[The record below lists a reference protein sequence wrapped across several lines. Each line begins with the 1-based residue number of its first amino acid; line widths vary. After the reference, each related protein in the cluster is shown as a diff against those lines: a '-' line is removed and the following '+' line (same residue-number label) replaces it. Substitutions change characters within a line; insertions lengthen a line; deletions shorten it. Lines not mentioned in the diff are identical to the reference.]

1 MNGLK
6 FTTGVLMGLVALLA
20 VDFIVLTGITRVHNP
35 LTRIGL
41 FGALPMVHGLT
52 FYLVLLG
59 ARLWR
64 QGEIGLPS
72 GVFLLVGGV
81 AVLVLG
87 LIAGFAPNVIYFYV
101 DIMAALWIKPGQ
113 TGADIRLFAAD
124 GMIDPLL
131 ALLVMATMT
140 PLLVIPALLAGRTA
154 RGYRLRLEKSD
165 DRGGTP

>member
-1 MNGLK
+1 VNGLK
-6 FTTGVLMGLVALLA
+6 LTTCGLMVLVALVA
-20 VDFIVLTGITRVHNP
+20 VDFVVVPGITRVPNP

-41 FGALPMVHGLT
+41 FGSLPMMHGLA

-72 GVFLLVGGV
+72 SVFLLVGGV
-81 AVLVLG
+81 GVLALG
-87 LIAGFAPNVIYFYV
+87 LIAIGAPQVLNLYV
-101 DIMAALWIKPGQ
+101 DNTAGLWTRPEQ
-113 TGADIRLFAAD
+113 TVSDIYLF
-124 GMIDPLL
+124 GMNGIDLLL
-131 ALLVMATMT
+131 ALLVFATIT
-140 PLLVIPALLAGRTA
+140 PLLVIPALLAGLAA